1 MNVLRD
7 YYQSL
12 IHKDTNIFNII
23 IYIIFNLHTNI
34 FIIIIIRLCMSCYQ
48 NSIHCAH
55 CEETTCAAVYGTV
68 PTSPASTTDVGQSN
82 NAAGEGT
89 DGTVP
94 TSPASTTDV
103 GQSNNAAVEGTD
115 GTVPTSPPS
124 TTDVAE
130 NDTDKEEAA
139 QKNIE
144 ASWKKAETE
153 EKKKLEAL
161 KAAAAIEAAYKTA
174 TEVANTTKEVAAHL
188 SGKDIDSTL
197 KMLEDIPVPRA
208 VDGSNN
214 GSSIESY
221 EGIPPMKRE
230 DYVRNRKFYLDFA
243 DSYVSTNNTI
253 KLVWKNKGVEE
264 ILTLD
269 QLAALQEYG

>member
-82 NAAGEGT
+82 NAAG
-89 DGTVP
+89 
-94 TSPASTTDV
+94 
-103 GQSNNAAVEGTD
+103 EGTD